1 MICLFREYDDQLRT
15 KELTVLGIFVFLGIP
30 LSSKTSIYYAN
41 KNIIETFMVFSFS
54 IDFDLLQFKSL
65 YLHNVK
71 DHGAF
76 KKLQPKSSLCIYVFF
91 LFIYLRSFINNFF

>member
-1 MICLFREYDDQLRT
+1 
-15 KELTVLGIFVFLGIP
+15 
-30 LSSKTSIYYAN
+30 
-41 KNIIETFMVFSFS
+41 MVFSFS

-76 KKLQPKSSLCIYVFF
+76 QKLQPKSSLCIFVFF
-91 LFIYLRSFINNFF
+91 YLFIYDHSLIISFSYL